1 MKKPEIKSKIKL
13 EAVFGLVLLV
23 SLVAGGL
30 YMFSVSE
37 PSETAI
43 ATTAPTNDDQPNE
56 DSQTDENSENSG
68 SEPVPGTS
76 GIAFVLP
83 ILNSGSNFETF
94 YGQEPVYDD
103 VSAVDSSDDVSET
116 PSNSENTD
124 DEQETDD
131 DDSNDDDDSDSGEIQ
146 IIETDDGFILVD
158 ADGNEINLED
168 IPEDI
173 LHDLEDLFPDLF
185 VSDDDS
191 GLNDYPE
198 ADEEVLDPD
207 DVEYGDDDGFADD
220 DVGEETDDET
230 SDDETQNET
239 EDETDDETPGI
250 DSGDDEIGEVID
262 VDPLDDLEEFPED
275 VPDDL
280 PDDDWMED
288 WING

>member
-13 EAVFGLVLLV
+13 EAVFGLILLV

-30 YMFSVSE
+30 YVFSMSE
-37 PSETAI
+37 PSEPGI
-43 ATTAPTNDDQPNE
+43 ATTTPTNDDQPTSDE
-56 DSQTDENSENSG
+56 DSQTDENTENSG
-68 SEPVPGTS
+68 SEPVPGAS
-76 GIAFVLP
+76 GIAFALP

-94 YGQEPVYDD
+94 YGQEPVYND
-103 VSAVDSSDDVSET
+103 VSAVDSSDDDSET
-116 PSNSENTD
+116 PSNSETTD
-124 DEQETDD
+124 DEQETD
-131 DDSNDDDDSDSGEIQ
+131 NDDSDSGEIQ

-158 ADGNEINLED
+158 ADGNEINIED

-185 VSDDDS
+185 IGNDDS

-230 SDDETQNET
+230 SDDETQDET
-239 EDETDDETPGI
+239 EDETDDETGI

-280 PDDDWMED
+280 PNDDWLDD